1 MDWIETWFGVS
12 PDGGNGVTEWL
23 FVLAGVAVFVA
34 IVPPFRRAALAGL
47 RRLANSRPTTKSA
60 HRSSRVGISAA
71 RTKRRY
77 LGRDI
82 PTISRKPAG
91 S

>member
-23 FVLAGVAVFVA
+23 FVLAGVAVVGT

-60 HRSSRVGISAA
+60 PDR
-71 RTKRRY
+71 
-77 LGRDI
+77 
-82 PTISRKPAG
+82 
-91 S
+91 